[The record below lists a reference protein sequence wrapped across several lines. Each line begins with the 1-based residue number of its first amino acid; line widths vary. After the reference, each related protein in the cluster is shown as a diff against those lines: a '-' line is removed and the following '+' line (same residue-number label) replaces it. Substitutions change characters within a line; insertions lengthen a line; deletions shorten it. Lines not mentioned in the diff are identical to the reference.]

1 MAFNFYE
8 KPLITFYMKKG
19 IFSIKFITCII
30 LSLIPIIAGL
40 ISISQE
46 LEHSLITNQESL
58 DFFFL
63 YDFVRGILIFPYF
76 RMIPVIITADVV
88 SGEFSNKSAMILY
101 STGSRNKIL
110 VIKLLTLTLSILL
123 LMVISFSSFVIITSI
138 ISNLYVSL
146 HILLTYFFFIFIDL
160 MFIVSLTFM
169 FSTLTRNTI
178 TSFIVPFL
186 YITIEPFFKAF
197 ELELLSYSY
206 FKMIVF
212 NFLEDIIFIERILIR
227 DNTIISFIAFFGLPI
242 LILLITFYG
251 FKQLDIRVD

>member
-1 MAFNFYE
+1 
-8 KPLITFYMKKG
+8 
-19 IFSIKFITCII
+19 
-30 LSLIPIIAGL
+30 
-40 ISISQE
+40 
-46 LEHSLITNQESL
+46 
-58 DFFFL
+58 
-63 YDFVRGILIFPYF
+63 
-76 RMIPVIITADVV
+76 
-88 SGEFSNKSAMILY
+88 
-101 STGSRNKIL
+101 
-110 VIKLLTLTLSILL
+110 

-251 FKQLDIRVD
+251 FKQLDIRID